1 MVSLSLLL
9 LLLVQFV
16 SKIEAFSCKSING
29 NDVDWFYGY
38 KLPILENDQRQ
49 GASQGTAFLYADS
62 SSSGWKLSS
71 EGIDSPR
78 SAVGLTIKQLF
89 KISKGEFYALYNDEH
104 PNNKTDSSRG
114 HMKGVLL
121 FNDFNGI
128 WMIHSVP
135 KFPSRASG
143 TYTYP
148 ESGKRNGQSF
158 LCITFPTTHLDEIG
172 KQLVFGQPSVYEK
185 QLPTS
190 FERLYPNLAAAVS
203 GKSPSRKLQRGVGYS
218 SIAPLTSVGGRR
230 FISFSKHKKYG
241 KDLYSDLV
249 APELQSSLYVETW
262 LNGGGD
268 LSSECDTPYKVY
280 NLRSVR
286 PFTYNFKNSNDH
298 SKWAVSTNTDNP
310 WICIGDINRQKSQE
324 GRGGG
329 TMCLADARI
338 SALYRLA
345 AGDVECCGDRSRNRT
360 PKSVWHMI
368 GNMFSG
374 RPKQQSPKSGSE
386 PPGCVPP
393 PVPSGRRKR
402 TTAKRFLH
410 NIKAGF
416 ERYLNV

>member
-1 MVSLSLLL
+1 MKFLALLL
-9 LLLVQFV
+9 LFLLKWTEDV
-16 SKIEAFSCKSING
+16 KAYSCKSING

-38 KLPILENDQRQ
+38 KLPTLENDRRK
-49 GASQGTAFLYADS
+49 GASEGTAFLYADS
-62 SSSGWKLSS
+62 RSSAWALSD
-71 EGIDSPR
+71 ED
-78 SAVGLTIKQLF
+78 
-89 KISKGEFYALYNDEH
+89 FYALYNDEH

-128 WMIHSVP
+128 WIIHSVP
-135 KFPSRASG
+135 KFPSTSSRA
-143 TYTYP
+143 YKYP
-148 ESGKRNGQSF
+148 DSGKRNGQSF

-185 QLPTS
+185 QLPAS

-203 GKSPSRKLQRGVGYS
+203 GKSVSRKLQRGIGFS

-249 APELQSSLYVETW
+249 APELKSSLYVETW

-268 LSSECDTPYKVY
+268 LPSECDTSYKVY
-280 NLRSVR
+280 NLRSAR
-286 PFTYNFKNSNDH
+286 PSTYNFKNSNDH
-298 SKWAVSTNTDNP
+298 SKWAVSTNADNP

-338 SALYRLA
+338 STLYRLA
-345 AGDVECCGDRSRNRT
+345 AGDIECCGSRSLNRT
-360 PKSVWHMI
+360 PKSVWNMI

-374 RPKQQSPKSGSE
+374 RSKEQSPKNGSQ
-386 PPGCVPP
+386 PSGCVPP
-393 PVPSGRRKR
+393 PSSTSRRRKR
-402 TTAKRFLH
+402 TTAKQFLR
-410 NIKAGF
+410 NMKTGF
-416 ERYLNV
+416 ERFFNF